1 MRRLSFQ
8 GLVHQHTKTK
18 TDDILD
24 TETGE
29 INISARSA
37 SEKKVR
43 RRSSISVTSVSPA
56 AVKANLNKRM
66 NWVRRSL
73 AVAVDK
79 AANLL
84 MEDEDDD
91 ADDDRTYYGLCMQRV
106 QGQLI
111 EFEDR
116 WVSWFGSSLFVGAM
130 VVYSVQYCDTVERC
144 F

>member
-8 GLVHQHTKTK
+8 GLVHQHAKTK
-18 TDDILD
+18 TDDVAD
-24 TETGE
+24 TEAGGTDTP
-29 INISARSA
+29 ARSA
-37 SEKKVR
+37 SEKKAK
-43 RRSSISVTSVSPA
+43 RRSSISVSSVSPA

-116 WVSWFGSSLFVGAM
+116 WVLWVGSCLFVGAM
-130 VVYSVQYCDTVERC
+130 VVSSIQ
-144 F
+144 